1 MTVTNTVNN
10 TFESRLE
17 IPQHLV
23 NANEINAN
31 EGVRIYRR
39 LAQRK
44 ALLVSVVTLI
54 LLTSFLLDIGLGP
67 ARYSIFDII
76 NTLLNSDSVPVAMR
90 AIIWD
95 IRLPIA
101 LMAVLAGASLS
112 IAGAEMQTI
121 LNNPLA
127 SPFTLGIS
135 AAAGFGASVALVIG
149 YSFFPWA
156 GGIFFVSANAF
167 VFAILA
173 SLLIYALSKMRGA
186 STETMVLLGI
196 ALVFSFNSLL
206 SLIQYIAT
214 EQALQQ
220 VVFWTLGSLLKAS
233 WPKIGI
239 IVLVLAAI
247 IPFFLR
253 QVWALTALRL
263 GDEKARSMG
272 INVDRVRL
280 NALIAVSALA
290 SVVVA
295 FVGTIGFVGLVG
307 PHVAR
312 MLVGE
317 DHRYFLPMSAVTG
330 AALLSVA
337 SIVSK
342 SIVPGAIIPVGII
355 TSLVGIPFFLSLI
368 LTRKRQ
374 SWQ

>member
-1 MTVTNTVNN
+1 
-10 TFESRLE
+10 
-17 IPQHLV
+17 
-23 NANEINAN
+23 
-31 EGVRIYRR
+31 
-39 LAQRK
+39 
-44 ALLVSVVTLI
+44 
-54 LLTSFLLDIGLGP
+54 
-67 ARYSIFDII
+67 
-76 NTLLNSDSVPVAMR
+76 
-90 AIIWD
+90 
-95 IRLPIA
+95 
-101 LMAVLAGASLS
+101 
-112 IAGAEMQTI
+112 MQTI

-135 AAAGFGASVALVIG
+135 AAAGFGASVALVVG
-149 YSFFPWA
+149 YSFFPWV

-167 VFAILA
+167 VFAMLA

-186 STETMVLLGI
+186 TTETMVLLGI
-196 ALVFSFNSLL
+196 ALVFSFNALL

-239 IVLVLAAI
+239 IALVLAAI

-317 DHRYFLPMSAVTG
+317 DHRYFLPMSAVIG
-330 AALLSVA
+330 ALLLSVA

-342 SIVPGAIIPVGII
+342 SIIPGAIIPVGII

-374 SWQ
+374 TWQ

>member
-1 MTVTNTVNN
+1 MSVQKS
-10 TFESRLE
+10 FEGELPL
-17 IPQHLV
+17 PQHLMGV
-23 NANEINAN
+23 S
-31 EGVRIYRR
+31 EGVQVYRR

-44 ALLVSVVTLI
+44 ALLVSSFALI
-54 LLTSFLLDIGLGP
+54 LLASFFLDVGLGP
-67 ARYSIFDII
+67 AQYSLLDIL
-76 NTLLNSDSVPVAMR
+76 NTLFNSDVVPIAMR

-101 LMAVLAGASLS
+101 VMAVLAGASLS
-112 IAGAEMQTI
+112 VAGAEMQTI

-135 AAAGFGASVALVIG
+135 AAAGFGASVALVVG

-167 VFAILA
+167 VFAMLA
-173 SLLIYALSKMRGA
+173 SLLIYTLSKMRGA
-186 STETMVLLGI
+186 SSETMVLLGI

-233 WPKIGI
+233 WVKIGI
-239 IVLVLAAI
+239 ITVVLVAI

-317 DHRYFLPMSAVTG
+317 DQRYFLPMSAVTG
-330 AALLSVA
+330 ALLLSVA